1 MAPEYGLNPN
11 QRTVTPRGWAFGI
24 SEVPVYQRLL
34 GVRNVDNHLVADDL
48 QEYVNGLYDGNI
60 SEEHSA
66 KVREDLKNSVN
77 DDEILGFVEKAFDEI
92 DAAIKDWAPRDS
104 VETSSPHVDGFH

>member
-48 QEYVNGLYDGNI
+48 QE
-60 SEEHSA
+60 
-66 KVREDLKNSVN
+66 
-77 DDEILGFVEKAFDEI
+77 
-92 DAAIKDWAPRDS
+92 
-104 VETSSPHVDGFH
+104 